1 MEVYLVSLDSEGEE
15 GEDTDT
21 DCEGGGEGV
30 DAAVD
35 WAEYPLSGKDQSVKT
50 MKFLSWHWVWLEF
63 TGQNG
68 FTAEFYMKR
77 NVFENEENPLWDNI
91 SVSVSSHGTV
101 VSICYCQVET
111 SL

>member
-35 WAEYPLSGKDQSVKT
+35 
-50 MKFLSWHWVWLEF
+50 
-63 TGQNG
+63 
-68 FTAEFYMKR
+68 
-77 NVFENEENPLWDNI
+77 
-91 SVSVSSHGTV
+91 
-101 VSICYCQVET
+101 
-111 SL
+111 